1 MGVALC
7 PTAASLIF
15 LYHSPTTS
23 AYLFLFRNMLC
34 ASFIKRKKDA
44 IIVVPLPIYNSCWVL
59 IPLLHSPSPRTSL
72 HRFAWTVIEYS
83 VSFLFNYELFLWQIY
98 KYIFEFLPLFFL
110 VATLCLRFFNLSFNF
125 PVSFRLM
132 STKLFHLF
140 ARRKRRAYVFN

>member
-15 LYHSPTTS
+15 LYHSPSTS
-23 AYLFLFRNMLC
+23 SYLFLFKNMLC
-34 ASFIKRKKDA
+34 APFIKRKKDT

-59 IPLLHSPSPRTSL
+59 IPLPFSHPHAFL

-83 VSFLFNYELFLWQIY
+83 VSFLFNYELFFD
-98 KYIFEFLPLFFL
+98 KYISIFTNFFHFFF
-110 VATLCLRFFNLSFNF
+110 VATLCLRFLICLLIS
-125 PVSFRLM
+125 PISFRLM